1 MTKFYAYAID
11 IQESDWYTYFMIL
24 SEPGGAVKDILKDS
38 GFPSEARIRR
48 IVDSNEFIE
57 LLPHVDMLTKPTLV
71 NDDEIVFPDTVLTWC
86 DDNS

>member
-11 IQESDWYTYFMIL
+11 IKEDDWYTYFMVL
-24 SEPGGAVKDILKDS
+24 SKPGGAIKDSLKDT

-57 LLPHVDMLTKPTLV
+57 LLPHVKMMTKPPPV
-71 NDDEIVFPDTVLTWC
+71 VDDEVVFKDTVLTWC
-86 DDNS
+86 DD